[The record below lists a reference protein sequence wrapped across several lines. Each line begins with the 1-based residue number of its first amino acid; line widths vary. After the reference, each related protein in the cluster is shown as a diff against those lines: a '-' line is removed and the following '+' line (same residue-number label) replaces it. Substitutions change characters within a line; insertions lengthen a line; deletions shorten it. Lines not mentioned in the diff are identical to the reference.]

1 MTPGTFAGL
10 AVNLWRLLEQPQ
22 GLTKQAAKE
31 LRRMDA
37 AALKDISNLIA
48 SLTNQRAA
56 AVRALGQ
63 L

>member
-1 MTPGTFAGL
+1 MTPEKFAGL